1 MLIVLK
7 ILSSILKAI
16 YENDMLGSV
25 DVSSKKAG
33 HWLELEFQVE
43 NFEKKFKPAVAVW
56 ACNSSPSKRQRQRGG
71 WKVQSQPRQ
80 FHETLSLNGKEGEGA
95 RDLAQW

>member
-16 YENDMLGSV
+16 YENDMLGLV

-43 NFEKKFKPAVAVW
+43 NFEKKIQAS
-56 ACNSSPSKRQRQRGG
+56 CG
-71 WKVQSQPRQ
+71 
-80 FHETLSLNGKEGEGA
+80 SLG
-95 RDLAQW
+95 L

>member
-7 ILSSILKAI
+7 ILFSVLKAI

-33 HWLELEFQVE
+33 HWLELEFQE
-43 NFEKKFKPAVAVW
+43 KTLKKKFKLSVAVW
-56 ACNSSPSKRQRQRGG
+56 ACNPRPSKRQRQRGG
-71 WKVQSQPRQ
+71 WKVQRQPRQ
-80 FHETLSLNGKEGEGA
+80 FHETLSLYGKEREGG
-95 RDLAQW
+95 